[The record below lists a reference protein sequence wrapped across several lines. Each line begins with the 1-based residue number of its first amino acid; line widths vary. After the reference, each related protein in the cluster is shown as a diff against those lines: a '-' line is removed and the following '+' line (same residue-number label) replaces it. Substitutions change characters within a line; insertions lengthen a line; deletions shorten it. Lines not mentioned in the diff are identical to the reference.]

1 MYMIFN
7 KDGDFKLAAES
18 LVGLLEMIEDEEL
31 VVKKIEYFKPEEYIY
46 SLTESGEV
54 ASEEYTIEAPPEI

>member
-7 KDGDFKLAAES
+7 KDGDFKLAADS
-18 LVGLLEMIEDEEL
+18 LAGLLEMIEDEEL